1 MKTHEQRSD
10 NLDCDVKPALH
21 SEIIPILINI
31 ILLLH
36 YWITFAG
43 ILFSKLFH
51 LYLKLRFV
59 IVFKLILIENQD
71 DIHFGNFTWS
81 VYPSSAFEDGEVYC
95 LVGWLVL
102 EVGQHCA

>member
-81 VYPSSAFEDGEVYC
+81 VFILVQPLKMAKFIVW
-95 LVGWLVL
+95 LVGWFWR
-102 EVGQHCA
+102 